1 MSQESPP
8 VQPSEQE
15 SPSGAAAPYPGSGEV
30 RTGFLPPA
38 PGPEPDP
45 HSAVSLRGL
54 TKVFGIGTAQS
65 KIAVNRLSLD
75 VPHGAFYGLVGRN
88 GAGKTTALSMLTGLL
103 RPTEGRATVSGIDV
117 WGDPRA
123 AKMAMGVLPDGMNL
137 FERLS
142 GRQLVTYAGLL
153 RGMDRDTVRER
164 TEDLL
169 RAMDLTDD
177 GGTAVQDYSAG
188 MRKKIML
195 AAAMVHAPGLLV
207 LDEPFE
213 AVDPVSATNI
223 RELLQDYAASGGT
236 VIVSSH
242 VMDLVQRMCDHV
254 AVVDNGRLLAAGT
267 VEQVRG
273 DSSLEET
280 FVDLVGGRTHV
291 GEGLTWLRP
300 R

>member
-1 MSQESPP
+1 MSHVPSISESQHPENRPLSAPP
-8 VQPSEQE
+8 NAQV
-15 SPSGAAAPYPGSGEV
+15 AV
-30 RTGFLPPA
+30 R
-38 PGPEPDP
+38 
-45 HSAVSLRGL
+45 LRGL
-54 TKVFGIGTAQS
+54 TKVFAPGTDRA

-75 VPHGAFYGLVGRN
+75 VPRGAFYGLVGRN

-103 RPTEGRATVSGIDV
+103 RPTEGQAEVAGIDV
-117 WGDPRA
+117 WRNPRA
-123 AKMAMGVLPDGMNL
+123 AKMAMGVLPDGVNF

-153 RGMDRDTVRER
+153 RGMDRSTVTQR
-164 TEDLL
+164 TDDLL
-169 RAMDLTDD
+169 RAMDLSNDA
-177 GGTAVQDYSAG
+177 GTPVQDYSAG
-188 MRKKIML
+188 MRKKVML

-213 AVDPVSATNI
+213 AVDPVSAANI
-223 RELLQDYAASGGT
+223 RELLQGFARAGGT

-267 VEQVRG
+267 VDQVRG
-273 DSSLEET
+273 EKSLEDT

-291 GEGLTWLRP
+291 GEELSWLRP
-300 R
+300 Q